1 MFKKLWEI
9 IKAFGL
15 KIWGKIKAFTL
26 KVWNQIK
33 LWFEKRGLPWLKKN
47 WMQIVNLIVLFIV
60 YGNTDTLPV
69 VQTISGLWVFVL
81 LGYYIFWKF
90 FGAEKLFIKSPK
102 LNPQPEPPK
111 PTVVEPV
118 KATKPVAKKTK
129 K

>member
-9 IKAFGL
+9 IKAFG
-15 KIWGKIKAFTL
+15 L

-47 WMQIVNLIVLFIV
+47 WMQIVNLLVLFIV
-60 YGNTDTLPV
+60 YGNTDTLPG
-69 VQTISGLWVFVL
+69 VQTVAGLWIFVL

-90 FGAEKLFIKSPK
+90 FGAEKAFQKSPK

-111 PTVVEPV
+111 PDVKVE
-118 KATKPVAKKTK
+118 AAKPANKRTK

>member
-15 KIWGKIKAFTL
+15 KVWGQVKI
-26 KVWNQIK
+26 
-33 LWFEKRGLPWLKKN
+33 WFEKRGLPWLKKN
-47 WMQIVNLIVLFIV
+47 WMQIVNLLVLFII
-60 YGNTDTLPV
+60 YGNTDKLPG
-69 VQTISGLWVFVL
+69 VQTITGLWIFVL

-90 FGAEKLFIKSPK
+90 FGAEKAFEKKSPK

-111 PTVVEPV
+111 PTV
-118 KATKPVAKKTK
+118 KKTK